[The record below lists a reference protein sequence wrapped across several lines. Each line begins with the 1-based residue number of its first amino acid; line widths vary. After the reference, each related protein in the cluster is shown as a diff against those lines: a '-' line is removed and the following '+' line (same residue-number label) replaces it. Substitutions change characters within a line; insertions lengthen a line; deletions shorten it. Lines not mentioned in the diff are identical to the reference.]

1 MCAMARNEQLI
12 RQHKVMQLLELSR
25 YGRTL
30 EELRGELVQDLG
42 LTNLHE
48 RTVRRDIDALQ
59 ASGLDIQSE
68 TLERGKVY
76 KLGRVERSLHRISLS
91 ATELIALSIGRDLLY
106 PLIGTQYWHGIES
119 FWTKVQEEV
128 PEGVWEHYEKYRQTL
143 HVVGAINKSYAKHE
157 GTLRTINR
165 GIAEHRVLEVEYAP
179 VGTETK
185 KRFIEPYGLAF
196 YQSNI
201 YLVAAAQEVTDPN
214 ERMRHWKLDR
224 FGHVTALDQWFKR
237 DPKIDLSEHLNRSM
251 GIFSS
256 DDPVEVQ
263 IHLSDRAKVW
273 VTEEPWHPDQT
284 MTAHKDGSAT
294 LSVLASHPREL
305 MPKLLALGA
314 DAEVIAPDEF
324 RSAVAEVVDKMRQTY
339 AKANGRKI
347 IRPMM
352 TEPTADTSTAAADK
366 CNTAAKPG

>member
-1 MCAMARNEQLI
+1 MARNEQLI
-12 RQHKVMQLLELSR
+12 RQHKVMLLLEASR

-30 EELRGELVQDLG
+30 EELRDELVKDLG
-42 LTNLHE
+42 LSNLHE
-48 RTVRRDIDALQ
+48 RTVRRDVDALQ

-106 PLIGTQYWHGIES
+106 PLIGTQFWQGIES

-128 PEGVWEHYEKYRQTL
+128 PEGVWEHYEKYRKTL
-143 HVVGAINKSYAKHE
+143 HVVGAISKSYAKNE
-157 GTLRTINR
+157 MMLRSINR

-179 VGTETK
+179 VGTAIK

-196 YQSNI
+196 YQNNI
-201 YLVAAAQEVTDPN
+201 YLVAAAQEVTDSN

-224 FGHVTALDQWFKR
+224 FRQVIALDQWFKR
-237 DPKIDLSEHLNRSM
+237 DPSVDLSEHLNRSM

-256 DDPVEVQ
+256 DDPVSVQ
-263 IHLSDRAKVW
+263 IRLSERASVW
-273 VTEEPWHPDQT
+273 VSEEPWHPDQT
-284 MTAHKDGSAT
+284 ITPEEGNST
-294 LSVLASHPREL
+294 ILTVLASHPREL

-314 DAEVIAPDEF
+314 DAEVISPETF
-324 RSAVAEVVDKMRQTY
+324 RSAVAEVVEKMLQNYR
-339 AKANGRKI
+339 
-347 IRPMM
+347 
-352 TEPTADTSTAAADK
+352 
-366 CNTAAKPG
+366 